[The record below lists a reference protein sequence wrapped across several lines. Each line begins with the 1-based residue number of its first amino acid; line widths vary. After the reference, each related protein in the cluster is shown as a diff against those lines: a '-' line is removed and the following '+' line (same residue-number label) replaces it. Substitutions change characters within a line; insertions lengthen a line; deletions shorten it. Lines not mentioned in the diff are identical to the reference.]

1 MQFSWRSRWRSFCLL
16 SAMCGF
22 VIGFGEV
29 NVMSLESILMLV
41 VCVLLMVY
49 LLYALL
55 MPEKF

>member
-1 MQFSWRSRWRSFCLL
+1 
-16 SAMCGF
+16 MCGF